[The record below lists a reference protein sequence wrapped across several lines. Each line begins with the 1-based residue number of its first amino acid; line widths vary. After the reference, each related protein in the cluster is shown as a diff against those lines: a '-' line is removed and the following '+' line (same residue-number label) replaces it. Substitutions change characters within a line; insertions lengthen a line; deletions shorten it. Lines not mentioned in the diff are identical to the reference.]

1 MADQENQISTATK
14 LMYAVGSLILAVGY
28 FAFLDYKLM
37 DIQGLDFF
45 YLFRK

>member
-1 MADQENQISTATK
+1 MADQESQISMGTK
-14 LMYAVGSLILAVGY
+14 VTYMVGSFILATVY
-28 FAFLDYKLM
+28 FVLLDWQLM

>member
-1 MADQENQISTATK
+1 MADQENQISAGTK
-14 LMYAVGSLILAVGY
+14 LMYAVGSLILATAY
-28 FAFLDYKLM
+28 FVFVDWKLM